1 MKLVA
6 LAITLVLW
14 FGVTGLS
21 RPTTQR
27 LTSIP
32 LDIKNYSNNIEITN
46 SPIQEVNLVISGD
59 SRRLAQINA
68 RDLVASINVSE
79 VLPGD
84 RVVQLTPETVY
95 VPLPTGVK
103 LDEIQPARIALRIES
118 VEQKDV
124 PVTPEIVGEL
134 PVGYELYGH
143 MVNPPR
149 VNVRGPASF
158 IRSLESISTERFDL
172 TNRVADFTARQI
184 PISVS
189 NAKATLSESVVDVS
203 FRIGEKR
210 IERIFMIP
218 LADGSGR
225 RARVVLYGGRSV
237 LDELEV
243 TDVVV
248 EVYRGDAGRDA
259 VRVKLAPETEG
270 IVEIRSAELR
280 G

>member
-158 IRSLESISTERFDL
+158 IRSLESISTERIDL